1 MCGIAGI
8 LNFSN
13 RINIVEALMRMSQAL
28 KVRGPDDEGYMLFN
42 QQNRN
47 VMNCYGKDSSGDLI
61 KKNSQHIAQVS
72 NKHFNLGLLHR
83 RLSIL
88 DTSIR
93 GHQPYYKKDDLILIY
108 NGEIYNVLELKN
120 ELQNLGYE
128 FDSHSDT
135 EVLYN
140 AYLEWGKDCL
150 YKLNGMFAFAFFNAK
165 TSKLFLARDRVGEK
179 PLYYYHSSNF
189 FIFSSDITSIVASN
203 LYKPQADLN
212 GLYHGISFGVAS
224 RPTTMFKDIISLPS
238 GCYAEID
245 LVGNINITKYW
256 ALDLNAKYFDNYND
270 DYITEYFDMLISD
283 SVNIR
288 TLSDVPVGTFMSG
301 GIDST
306 MVTVIAKKYRP
317 DIKAFTLA
325 FNDHKYLN
333 ELEQASITAQK
344 NDIEHI
350 VKHVDSKD
358 IINDLSD
365 MAKCYEEPFYDV
377 SPNYIISKFVSSHG
391 IKVVLNGL
399 GGDEL
404 FCGYPYYNNKML
416 KAWQILQYVHPLLSL
431 FKKVPQF
438 SHILERFIEIGKAK
452 NSAEYA
458 IAVRDFITDDEKQAL
473 FCNYSSNKQSTPE
486 YIYNLYFK
494 DMDTSHSSLLQLI
507 SYIDIMNYIANHH
520 LYRVDRFTMR
530 FSLESRLP
538 LLDYRLIER
547 ALVLP
552 DKFKIRNSQSKYL
565 LRKLSTKYIPEEC
578 LKMKKKGFDL
588 PTNTWMR
595 KELNNFVLDRL
606 QSLKKRDIFNSS
618 VIDKIYKQWSYG
630 FRSFRSVWQLVSIEN
645 WFQVYF
651 DAKRIQEKELVKH
664 V

>member
-8 LNFSN
+8 INFN
-13 RINIVEALMRMSQAL
+13 NNINVAGALMKMSQVL
-28 KVRGPDDEGYMLFN
+28 KVRGPDDEGYIFYN
-42 QQNRN
+42 QHNKN
-47 VMNCYGKDSSGDLI
+47 KVHCYGNDSSKDLV
-61 KKNSQHIAQVS
+61 KNNSQYIAQVC

-88 DTSIR
+88 DTSVR
-93 GHQPYYKKDDLILIY
+93 GHQPFYKKGDLILIY
-108 NGEIYNVLELKN
+108 NGEIYNVLDLRKEL
-120 ELQNLGYE
+120 EDLGYK
-128 FDSHSDT
+128 FSSHSDT

-150 YKLNGMFAFAFFNAK
+150 QKLNGMFAFAFFN
-165 TSKLFLARDRVGEK
+165 TNTNKLFLARDRVGEK
-179 PLYYYHSSNF
+179 PLYYYHSSSLF
-189 FIFSSDITSIVASN
+189 VFSSDITSIVASG
-203 LYKPQADLN
+203 LYKPEADLN

-245 LVGNINITKYW
+245 LAGKVDIKKYW
-256 ALDLNAKYFDNYND
+256 SLDLNAKYFDNYD
-270 DYITEYFDMLISD
+270 EDYIAEYFNELIND
-283 SVNIR
+283 SIKIR

-344 NDIEHI
+344 NDIQHI
-350 VKHVDSKD
+350 VKHVNSKD
-358 IINDLSD
+358 IIDDLSD
-365 MAKCYEEPFYDV
+365 MATCYEEPFYDV
-377 SPNYIISKFVSSHG
+377 SPNYIISRFVASHG

-404 FCGYPYYNNKML
+404 FCGYPYYGNKML
-416 KAWQILQYVHPLLSL
+416 KAWQILQYAHPLLGL

-438 SHILERFIEIGKAK
+438 SHILERFIEIGKAR

-473 FCNYSSNKQSTPE
+473 FGNYTSDRQSTPE
-486 YIYNLYFK
+486 YVYNLYFK
-494 DMDTSHSSLLQLI
+494 DMDTSNSSLLQLI

-552 DKFKIRNSQSKYL
+552 NKFKIKNGQSKYL

-588 PTNTWMR
+588 PTNAWMR

-606 QSLKKRDIFNSS
+606 QSLKKRDIFNSD
-618 VIDKIYKQWSYG
+618 VIDKIYNQWSYG

-651 DAKRIQEKELVKH
+651 DAKSIQEKELVKN